1 MLENR
6 LLVLDL
12 VEDGKISVPEA
23 VELIESINIDDL
35 SNGVTDDGQA
45 ENEIVIHLY
54 IE

>member
-1 MLENR
+1 MLKDR

-23 VELIESINIDDL
+23 VELIESIKIDEP
-35 SNGVTDDGQA
+35 SNGSSDDWQN

>member
-1 MLENR
+1 MLKDR

-23 VELIESINIDDL
+23 VELIESINIDDTG
-35 SNGVTDDGQA
+35 NGTNDEDQNN
-45 ENEIVIHLY
+45 NEIVIHLY

>member
-1 MLENR
+1 MLKDR

-23 VELIESINIDDL
+23 VELIESINVDEP
-35 SNGVTDDGQA
+35 SNGANDAGQN

>member
-1 MLENR
+1 MLKDR

-12 VEDGKISVPEA
+12 VEDGRISVPDA
-23 VELIESINIDDL
+23 VELIESIKIDEP
-35 SNGVTDDGQA
+35 SNGSCDDGQS